1 MASILK
7 VDELQGIT
15 SAGDI
20 TVTSEGGAATQSLQ
34 QGLAKAWLNY
44 IMDTPSVVGSFNIA
58 SVTDEGTGHFT
69 QNFTN
74 SMSAVDF
81 LGCSSNNY
89 PDSGSALN
97 YSSGMRDST
106 TSTIGFKRENS
117 GGAGSDLTV
126 QGNGLAVFG
135 DLA

>member
-1 MASILK
+1 MSTVHCNTVQTSSGGPVTLTKQSAS
-7 VDELQGIT
+7 
-15 SAGDI
+15 
-20 TVTSEGGAATQSLQ
+20 
-34 QGLAKAWLNY
+34 KAWLNY